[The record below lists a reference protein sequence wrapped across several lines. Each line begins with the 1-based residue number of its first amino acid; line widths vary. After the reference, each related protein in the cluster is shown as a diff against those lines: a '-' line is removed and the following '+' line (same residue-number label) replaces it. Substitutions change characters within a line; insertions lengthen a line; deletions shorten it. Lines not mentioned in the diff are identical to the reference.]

1 MTQTKNKNCK
11 KRQTFFSNFFIFL
24 QKKGK
29 FLWMSKKKMV
39 VNGCPNFFFF
49 MVVKNY
55 GCVCVLSKKKIKR
68 RCFWDVES
76 GGQYML
82 EGGIQI

>member
-1 MTQTKNKNCK
+1 MDV
-11 KRQTFFSNFFIFL
+11 
-24 QKKGK
+24 QKKNGCK
-29 FLWMSKKKMV
+29 WMSKL
-39 VNGCPNFFFF
+39 FFF